1 MSQIFAAGGV
11 FCTRHQ
17 NPTFLVGWAFV
28 GLSIRQV
35 VFGFLAHHLAFL
47 GGFAVFAAALKS
59 AAEGAALEPTLFI
72 FSPEPALI
80 RARLALIAEYRP
92 GFISFLPFQLGTVQ
106 SQLLAWGF

>member
-17 NPTFLVGWAFV
+17 NTTLFVSWAFI
-28 GLSIRQV
+28 GFTTRQV

-59 AAEGAALEPTLFI
+59 AAEGAALDPTLFI

-80 RARLALIAEYRP
+80 RARLALMFA
-92 GFISFLPFQLGTVQ
+92 
-106 SQLLAWGF
+106 